1 MNSRNQ
7 TLTIAGIDVQLV
19 RKRVKHLRLVVAPPD
34 GRVRV
39 SVPTYLPDDLVW
51 MFLQE
56 RVDWIRDKQEKFAG
70 YVEQVRPQFVS
81 GEQHTLFGQSYR
93 LYLIERAGRAR
104 VHIQDDRMLMYIRPC
119 STAAQRGRLLDQ
131 FYRAEMKKLIP
142 ALLDKWQACIGRS
155 AREWGVKK
163 MKTRWGTCNIT
174 RHRIWLNLE
183 LAKRP
188 MVALEYVIVHEL
200 VHLLERNHNAR
211 FRELMTTFMP
221 EWRRY
226 KQALAEPPGTDP
238 QPGYVPECL
247 PAASEL

>member
-1 MNSRNQ
+1 MKSCNR
-7 TLTIAGIDVQLV
+7 TLTIEGIDVLLV

-70 YVEQVRPQFVS
+70 YVEQVLPQFVS
-81 GEQHTLFGQSYR
+81 GELHYFFGQSYS

-104 VHIQDDRMLMYIRPC
+104 VQIQDDRLLLFIGPC
-119 STAAQRGRLLDQ
+119 STVEQRGRLLDG
-131 FYRAEMKKLIP
+131 FYRAEMKKVVP
-142 ALLDKWQACIGRS
+142 ALLDKWQARIGRS

-221 EWRRY
+221 EWRSY
-226 KQALAEPPGTDP
+226 KLALADPPETDP
-238 QPGYVPECL
+238 KCGPVPGSLSAV
-247 PAASEL
+247 SEL

>member
-7 TLTIAGIDVQLV
+7 TLTIAGIDVLLV

-70 YVEQVRPQFVS
+70 YVEQVLPQFVS
-81 GEQHTLFGQSYR
+81 GELHYFFGQSYS

-104 VHIQDDRMLMYIRPC
+104 VQIQDDRLLLFIGPC
-119 STAAQRGRLLDQ
+119 STVEQRGRLLDG
-131 FYRAEMKKLIP
+131 FYRAEMKKVVP
-142 ALLDKWQACIGRS
+142 ALLDKWQARIGRS

-211 FRELMTTFMP
+211 FKELMTTFMP
-221 EWRRY
+221 EWRSY
-226 KQALAEPPGTDP
+226 KLALADPPETDP
-238 QPGYVPECL
+238 KCGPIPGSLSAV
-247 PAASEL
+247 SEL